1 MIEIIIREIYISCR
15 TFNLVSVL
23 DCLRKR
29 QNPYL
34 DSKIGFRIFHS
45 ENASYTTSSRFMQE

>member
-15 TFNLVSVL
+15 TFILVSAIGL
-23 DCLRKR
+23 SKE
-29 QNPYL
+29 NPYL

-45 ENASYTTSSRFMQE
+45 ENASYTASPRLMQE